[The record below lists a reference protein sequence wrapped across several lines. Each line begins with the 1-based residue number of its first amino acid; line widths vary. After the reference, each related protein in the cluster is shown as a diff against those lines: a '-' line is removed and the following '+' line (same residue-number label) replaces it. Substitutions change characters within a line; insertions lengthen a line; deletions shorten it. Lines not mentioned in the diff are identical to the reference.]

1 MNPAENELRECAE
14 HALVE
19 MRDRFGLNRG
29 DSISLDALED
39 ALCLPVVGFYLF
51 TEAPIPPPHSN
62 TICFGCEACK
72 VRAAKGLPLYV

>member
-1 MNPAENELRECAE
+1 
-14 HALVE
+14 
-19 MRDRFGLNRG
+19 
-29 DSISLDALED
+29 
-39 ALCLPVVGFYLF
+39 LPVVGFYLF